1 MYQLN
6 YRSQA
11 RNGLEIKDLDAIL
24 STAII
29 KNAAL
34 EISGCL
40 IYHNGYFVQILEGK
54 KELVQSIFNNI
65 ERDNRHHNIVLLGES
80 EVEKRTFPDWNM
92 AYHEPK
98 DKNVRQFVHNLLT
111 LSELSAKSS
120 DTLRN
125 FWWEVRKVLLG
136 G

>member
-11 RNGLEIKDLDAIL
+11 RNGLEKKDLDAIL
-24 STAII
+24 STAIV

-92 AYHEPK
+92 AYHEPS